1 MSRQP
6 LMTHRMP
13 IRPRYC
19 ECDPMGVAHHSAYP
33 IWFEIGRTELLR
45 ACGHSYADVEREG
58 AFLAVTRLEVSYRRP
73 ARYDESLE
81 LETCLVDVG
90 HVKIEHTY
98 RLMREGELL
107 ATGATT
113 LACLDREGRPRALP
127 PALQFHA

>member
-13 IRPRYC
+13 MRPRYC

-73 ARYDESLE
+73 ARYDESLD
-81 LETCLVDVG
+81 LETALVDVG
-90 HVKIEHTY
+90 HVKIEHSY
-98 RLMREGELL
+98 RLTRDGELL

-113 LACLDREGRPRALP
+113 LACLDRDGRPRALP
-127 PALQFHA
+127 PSLQFNG

>member
-45 ACGHSYADVEREG
+45 ACGQSYADVEREG

-73 ARYDESLE
+73 ARYDESLD
-81 LETCLVDVG
+81 LETSLVDVG
-90 HVKIEHTY
+90 HVKIEHAY
-98 RLMREGELL
+98 RLLREGELL

-113 LACLDREGRPRALP
+113 LACLGRDGRPRALP
-127 PALQFHA
+127 PALQFHG

>member
-19 ECDPMGVAHHSAYP
+19 ECDPMGV
-33 IWFEIGRTELLR
+33 EIGRTELLR
-45 ACGHSYADVEREG
+45 ACGHSYADIEREG

-73 ARYDESLE
+73 ARYDESLD
-81 LETCLVDVG
+81 LETTLVDVG

-98 RLMREGELL
+98 RLLRDGDLL
-107 ATGATT
+107 ATGTTT

-127 PALQFHA
+127 AALQFHG